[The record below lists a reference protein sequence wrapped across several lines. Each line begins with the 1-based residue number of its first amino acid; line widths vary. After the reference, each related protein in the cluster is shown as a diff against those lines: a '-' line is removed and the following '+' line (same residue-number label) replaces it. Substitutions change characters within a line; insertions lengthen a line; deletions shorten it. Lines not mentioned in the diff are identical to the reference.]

1 MTASPKQRGFTILE
15 LMVVI
20 SIIVIILAVG
30 IPIFKQSILRAKE
43 TSLKN
48 DLFTLRRMIDEY
60 TFDKKKAPQALD
72 DLVTEGYLKKIPE
85 DPMTH
90 DTNWQVTVE
99 ADVMQYLDQTDAGI
113 DDVHSSSNLTS
124 TEGTAY
130 NSW

>member
-1 MTASPKQRGFTILE
+1 MVILRKQRGLTLIE

-20 SIIVIILAVG
+20 SIISILLSFA
-30 IPIFKQSILRAKE
+30 IPLFKRSILRAKE
-43 TSLKN
+43 TTLRN

-60 TFDKKKAPQALD
+60 TYDKKKAPQALD
-72 DLVTEGYLKKIPE
+72 DLVAGGYLKQIPE

-124 TEGTAY
+124 TEGTEY
-130 NSW
+130 SSW